1 MEYTTCLSEQ
11 LEVVIDDRNSAAA
24 IMQLEQIGNRTYATR
39 NQTTFIFSNLAPQDL
54 P

>member
-24 IMQLEQIGNRTYATR
+24 IMKLRNKLAIEHMQLGIRQVLYAA
-39 NQTTFIFSNLAPQDL
+39 I
-54 P
+54 